1 MTSYLVSVKQAFHKE
16 ALSMPQ
22 RLELALRRVLE
33 VVLLATTGWTL
44 LRGQVSATALGA
56 IVPVLIAVSVT
67 LDWLNRGRRGH
78 CIPSHGGG
86 K

>member
-1 MTSYLVSVKQAFHKE
+1 
-16 ALSMPQ
+16 MPE

-33 VVLLATTGWTL
+33 VVLVVLLAITGWAL

-56 IVPVLIAVSVT
+56 IVPVLIAISVT
-67 LDWLNRGRRGH
+67 LDWLNRGRRGR
-78 CIPSHGGG
+78 CIPSHRGG